1 MSENYIYSMI
11 FRKFC
16 FLALSVCSSMLVAA
30 ETGWW
35 AQEGY
40 DAACR

>member
-1 MSENYIYSMI
+1 MSENSIYSMI
-11 FRKFC
+11 FRQFC
-16 FLALSVCSSMLVAA
+16 FLALSVCSMLVAA

-40 DAACR
+40 GAAHR